1 MPPKENRVEVEIGGE
16 PYILKS
22 DAPSE
27 YIERVARLVNNRIK
41 EVRARNS
48 RLSLLKATVVAA
60 LNIADDYLRLRDDH
74 EDLVKLIEA
83 ERVK

>member
-1 MPPKENRVEVEIGGE
+1 MPAKENRVEVEIGGE
-16 PYILKS
+16 PYVLKS

-27 YIERVARLVNNRIK
+27 YIERVAHLVNKKIK
-41 EVRARNS
+41 EVRTRNS

-60 LNIADDYLRLRDDH
+60 LNIADDYLRLKDEH